1 MKNYPH
7 PIIAREGWIRFG
19 SRVDVYLRLDAGVKF
34 NIGDMVLA
42 TTTILAM
49 LPQKG

>member
-1 MKNYPH
+1 MKDRIH
-7 PIIAREGWIRFG
+7 PIIAREGWIPFG
-19 SRVDVYLRLDAGVKF
+19 SRGDEYPPLDAGVKF